1 MRSISKRFDRN
12 TECARRTS
20 SQNSDS
26 TKFSAQKIPLYTIPP
41 KSLFGFMQFDLYSS
55 PFSTSERNPPVR
67 ESAFTEKISFSIT
80 LANLFFIFYHDF
92 HLLSMQIYSK
102 SMEINYRF
110 VCIFSVK
117 IYAIFAPLAVRMACK
132 RATSI
137 SLTGLLL
144 SQASE
149 AATPAASPSVQQV
162 GMMRNDACAS
172 WVAEMHLPA
181 TRRNILCFLIICRHQ
196 LSVPLIPPHFQ

>member
-1 MRSISKRFDRN
+1 
-12 TECARRTS
+12 
-20 SQNSDS
+20 
-26 TKFSAQKIPLYTIPP
+26 
-41 KSLFGFMQFDLYSS
+41 
-55 PFSTSERNPPVR
+55 
-67 ESAFTEKISFSIT
+67 
-80 LANLFFIFYHDF
+80 
-92 HLLSMQIYSK
+92 MQICSK

-172 WVAEMHLPA
+172 WVAEMHLP
-181 TRRNILCFLIICRHQ
+181 RREEIYFA
-196 LSVPLIPPHFQ
+196 F